1 MTGWIAAYLPLLAI
15 TILDCG
21 FAFSQYVV
29 LRAGVF
35 SVATA
40 GLASLGAY
48 AGALLTMRLGVPP
61 ALALCG
67 SLLVGALAGTVLS
80 VPLARLRGVFQ
91 AIATLAF
98 VQIVLSV
105 SLFVEPLTG
114 GALGLNGIP
123 QAVQVWHLIVFLLVM
138 LYVLHA
144 MGGSSIGRAFDAARQ
159 DETVAV
165 ALGISV
171 VRYHALAFT
180 LSGAIAG
187 LTGGLYAF
195 SRFSLVPDQFGF
207 SLVVA
212 SLAAVVLGGR
222 ISVFG
227 PVVGTAVLAVL
238 PELARGLAEQ
248 RYLLQGGL
256 LMLVIIFLP
265 DGIVDTLA
273 FRLRQRRA
281 RTASARSLL
290 PGAPHGNAAH

>member
-1 MTGWIAAYLPLLAI
+1 MTGWLAAYLPLLASA
-15 TILDCG
+15 ILDCG
-21 FAFSQYVV
+21 FAFSQYIV

-40 GLASLGAY
+40 GFASLGAY
-48 AGALLTMRLGVPP
+48 AGALLTMRLGWPP

-67 SLLVGALAGTVLS
+67 SLVVGAAAGAALS
-80 VPLARLRGVFQ
+80 IPLARLRGVFQ

-123 QAVQVWHLIVFLLVM
+123 QAVQLWHLVLFLLVL
-138 LYVLHA
+138 LYLLHA
-144 MGGSSIGRAFDAARQ
+144 LGGSSIGRAFDAARQ

-187 LTGGLYAF
+187 ATGGLYAF
-195 SRFSLVPDQFGF
+195 NRYSLVPDQFGF
-207 SLVVA
+207 AMLVA

-222 ISVFG
+222 ISVLG
-227 PVVGTAVLAVL
+227 PVVGTAVLALL

-248 RYLLQGGL
+248 RYLLHGAL

-265 DGIVDTLA
+265 EGVVDTLK
-273 FRLRQRRA
+273 FRLRQGWAA
-281 RTASARSLL
+281 RQEAAR
-290 PGAPHGNAAH
+290 GDAAH

>member
-1 MTGWIAAYLPLLAI
+1 MNGWLAAYLPLLASA
-15 TILDCG
+15 ILDCG

-40 GLASLGAY
+40 GFAALGAY

-61 ALALCG
+61 ALSLCG
-67 SLLVGALAGTVLS
+67 SLVVGALAGVLLS
-80 VPLARLRGVFQ
+80 IPLARLRGVFQ

-123 QAVQVWHLIVFLLVM
+123 QAVQVWHLVVFLLA
-138 LYVLHA
+138 LIYLLHA
-144 MGGSSIGRAFDAARQ
+144 LGGSSIGRAFDAARQ

-195 SRFSLVPDQFGF
+195 NRYSLAPDQFGF
-207 SLVVA
+207 PMLVA

-222 ISVFG
+222 ISVLG
-227 PVVGTAVLAVL
+227 PIVGAAVLAVL
-238 PELARGLAEQ
+238 PELARSFAEQ
-248 RYLLQGGL
+248 RYLLHGAL
-256 LMLVIIFLP
+256 LVGVIIYLP
-265 DGIVDTLA
+265 DGIVDTLQ

-281 RTASARSLL
+281 VQR
-290 PGAPHGNAAH
+290 GAVRGNPAH

>member
-1 MTGWIAAYLPLLAI
+1 MSGWVAAYLPLLAGA
-15 TILDCG
+15 ILDCG

-40 GLASLGAY
+40 GFASLGAY
-48 AGALLTMRLGVPP
+48 AGALLTMRLGLPP
-61 ALALCG
+61 ILSLCG
-67 SLLVGALAGTVLS
+67 SLLVGALAGALLS

-98 VQIVLSV
+98 VQIILSV

-123 QAVQVWHLIVFLLVM
+123 QVVQLWHLVLFLLVL
-138 LYVLHA
+138 LYLMHA
-144 MGGSSIGRAFDAARQ
+144 LGAGSIGRAFDAARQ

-187 LTGGLYAF
+187 FTGGLYAF
-195 SRFSLVPDQFGF
+195 NRYSLVPDQFGF
-207 SLVVA
+207 TMLVA

-222 ISVFG
+222 ISVLG
-227 PVVGTAVLAVL
+227 PVVGTAVLAIL
-238 PELARGLAEQ
+238 PELARSFAEQ
-248 RYLLQGGL
+248 STLLHGL
-256 LMLVIIFLP
+256 LLVLVIIFLP
-265 DGIVDTLA
+265 DGIVDSLA
-273 FRLRQRRA
+273 FRLRQGRGPRQ
-281 RTASARSLL
+281 
-290 PGAPHGNAAH
+290 GAAHADAAH

>member
-1 MTGWIAAYLPLLAI
+1 MNDWLISYLPLVSQSILA
-15 TILDCG
+15 CG
-21 FAFSQYVV
+21 FAFSQYIV

-40 GLASLGAY
+40 GLASIGAY
-48 AGALLTMRLGVPP
+48 TAALATMRLGAPP
-61 ALALCG
+61 AIALLA
-67 SLLVGALAGTVLS
+67 SLVVGALAGAILS
-80 VPLARLRGVFQ
+80 IPLARLRGVFQ

-105 SLFVEPLTG
+105 ALYIEPVTG

-123 QAVQVWHLIVFLLVM
+123 HVIDTWHLVAFLVIVVYLM
-138 LYVLHA
+138 LTLGA
-144 MGGSSIGRAFDAARQ
+144 SSIGRAFDAARQ

-171 VRYHALAFT
+171 VRHHALAFM

-195 SRFSLVPDQFGF
+195 HRYSIVPEQFGF
-207 SLVVA
+207 SLLVE

-222 ISVFG
+222 ISVAG
-227 PVVGTAVLAVL
+227 PIVGAITLTVL

-248 RYLLQGGL
+248 RYLLHGAL
-256 LMLVIIFLP
+256 LMLVIIYLP
-265 DGIVDTLA
+265 GGIVDTVK
-273 FRLRQRRA
+273 FRLGQRASGRLA
-281 RTASARSLL
+281 TKPTA
-290 PGAPHGNAAH
+290 PGGQP

>member
-1 MTGWIAAYLPLLAI
+1 MTGWLLAYLPLLASA
-15 TILDCG
+15 ILDCG

-40 GLASLGAY
+40 GFASLGAY
-48 AGALLTMRLGVPP
+48 AGALLTIRLGLPP
-61 ALALCG
+61 ALSLIG
-67 SLLVGALAGTVLS
+67 SLVVGAAAGALLS
-80 VPLARLRGVFQ
+80 IPLARLRGVFQ

-105 SLFVEPLTG
+105 SLFVEPVTG

-123 QAVQVWHLIVFLLVM
+123 QAIQLWHLVIFLLVL
-138 LYVLHA
+138 LYLLHA
-144 MGGSSIGRAFDAARQ
+144 LGGSSIGRAFDAARQ

-180 LSGAIAG
+180 LSGGIAG
-187 LTGGLYAF
+187 FTGGLYAF
-195 SRFSLVPDQFGF
+195 NRYSLVPDQFGF
-207 SLVVA
+207 AMLVA

-222 ISVFG
+222 ISVLG
-227 PVVGTAVLAVL
+227 PVVGTAVLALL
-238 PELARGLAEQ
+238 PELARGFAEQ
-248 RYLLQGGL
+248 RYLLHGAL

-265 DGIVDTLA
+265 DGIVDTA
-273 FRLRQRRA
+273 KFRWRGAVRGN
-281 RTASARSLL
+281 TA
-290 PGAPHGNAAH
+290 H

>member
-1 MTGWIAAYLPLLAI
+1 MSDWFAAYLPLFSQAILA
-15 TILDCG
+15 CG

-40 GLASLGAY
+40 GFASIGAY
-48 AGALLTMRLGVPP
+48 TAALLTMRLGMPP
-61 ALALCG
+61 ALALCA
-67 SLLVGALAGTVLS
+67 SVAAGALAGAILS
-80 VPLARLRGVFQ
+80 IPLARLRGVFQ

-105 SLFVEPLTG
+105 TLYIEPVTG

-123 QAVQVWHLIVFLLVM
+123 HVINTWHLLVFLALLVYLM
-138 LYVLHA
+138 LA
-144 MGGSSIGRAFDAARQ
+144 IGGSSIGRAFDAARQ

-171 VRYHALAFT
+171 VRYHALAFV

-187 LTGGLYAF
+187 VTGGLYAF
-195 SRFSLVPDQFGF
+195 HRYSIVPEQFGF
-207 SLVVA
+207 SLLVET
-212 SLAAVVLGGR
+212 LAAVVLGGR
-222 ISVFG
+222 VSVAG
-227 PVVGTAVLAVL
+227 PIVGAVVLTIL

-248 RYLLQGGL
+248 RYLLHGGL

-265 DGIVDTLA
+265 GGIVDTLK
-273 FRLRQRRA
+273 FWIGRR
-281 RTASARSLL
+281 RSERMAGRDAGLEAES
-290 PGAPHGNAAH
+290 P

>member
-1 MTGWIAAYLPLLAI
+1 MSGWLAAYLPLLASA
-15 TILDCG
+15 ILDCG

-40 GLASLGAY
+40 GFASLGAY
-48 AGALLTMRLGVPP
+48 AGALLTMRLGLPP
-61 ALALCG
+61 ALSLCG
-67 SLLVGALAGTVLS
+67 SLLVGALAGTLLS

-105 SLFVEPLTG
+105 ALFAEPLTG

-123 QAVQVWHLIVFLLVM
+123 QAVRLPHLILFLIVL
-138 LYVLHA
+138 LYLLHA
-144 MGGSSIGRAFDAARQ
+144 LGIGSIGRAFDAARQ

-171 VRYHALAFT
+171 VRHHALAFT

-195 SRFSLVPDQFGF
+195 NRYSLVPDQFGF
-207 SLVVA
+207 AMLVA

-222 ISVFG
+222 ISVLG

-248 RYLLQGGL
+248 RYLLHGVL
-256 LMLVIIFLP
+256 LVLVIIFLP
-265 DGIVDTLA
+265 DGIVDSLA
-273 FRLRQRRA
+273 FRLRQGRA
-281 RTASARSLL
+281 ARQETTK
-290 PGAPHGNAAH
+290 PEVARADAAH

>member
-1 MTGWIAAYLPLLAI
+1 MNGWLAAYLPLLASA
-15 TILDCG
+15 ILDCG

-40 GLASLGAY
+40 GFAALGAY
-48 AGALLTMRLGVPP
+48 AGALLTMRLGAPP
-61 ALALCG
+61 ALSLCG
-67 SLLVGALAGTVLS
+67 SLVIGALAGALLS
-80 VPLARLRGVFQ
+80 LPLARLRGVFQ

-123 QAVQVWHLIVFLLVM
+123 QAVQVWHLVVFLLA
-138 LYVLHA
+138 LIYLLHA
-144 MGGSSIGRAFDAARQ
+144 LGGSSIGRAFDAARQ

-195 SRFSLVPDQFGF
+195 NRYSLAPDQFGF
-207 SLVVA
+207 PMLVA

-222 ISVFG
+222 ISVLG
-227 PVVGTAVLAVL
+227 PIVGAAVLAVL
-238 PELARGLAEQ
+238 PELARSFAEQ
-248 RYLLQGGL
+248 RYLLHGAL
-256 LMLVIIFLP
+256 LVGVIIYLP
-265 DGIVDTLA
+265 DGIVDTLQ

-281 RTASARSLL
+281 VQR
-290 PGAPHGNAAH
+290 GAVRGNPAH

>member
-1 MTGWIAAYLPLLAI
+1 MTGWLLAYLPLLASA
-15 TILDCG
+15 ILDCG

-40 GLASLGAY
+40 GFASLGAY
-48 AGALLTMRLGVPP
+48 AGALLTIRIGLPP
-61 ALALCG
+61 ALSLIG
-67 SLLVGALAGTVLS
+67 SLVMGAAAGALLS
-80 VPLARLRGVFQ
+80 IPLARLRGVFQ

-105 SLFVEPLTG
+105 SLFVEPVTG

-123 QAVQVWHLIVFLLVM
+123 QAVQLWHLVIFLLVL
-138 LYVLHA
+138 LYLLHA
-144 MGGSSIGRAFDAARQ
+144 LGGSSIGRAFDAARQ

-180 LSGAIAG
+180 LSGGIAG
-187 LTGGLYAF
+187 FTGGLYAF
-195 SRFSLVPDQFGF
+195 NRYSLVPDQFGF
-207 SLVVA
+207 AMLVA

-222 ISVFG
+222 ISVLG
-227 PVVGTAVLAVL
+227 PVVGTAVLALL
-238 PELARGLAEQ
+238 PELARGFAEQ
-248 RYLLQGGL
+248 RYLLHGAL

-265 DGIVDTLA
+265 DGIVDTA
-273 FRLRQRRA
+273 KFRWR
-281 RTASARSLL
+281 
-290 PGAPHGNAAH
+290 GAVRGNAAH